1 MEQSQKYKIR
11 VFGYG
16 YEGSIILSLIG
27 EVDADRINDEVIHLC
42 VASPERLNFKKESF
56 YDTSKVRVTYEEV
69 VWIINNS

>member
-27 EVDADRINDEVIHLC
+27 EVDADRINDEVISLC
-42 VASPERLNFKKESF
+42 EAAPNTLNFERDTF
-56 YDTSKVRVTYEEV
+56 YDKNKVRITYEEV
-69 VWIINNS
+69 AWTIDSN

>member
-1 MEQSQKYKIR
+1 MEQSQKYNIR

-42 VASPERLNFKKESF
+42 VAAPRTLNFQKESF
-56 YDTSKVRVTYEEV
+56 YDKNKVRVTYEE
-69 VWIINNS
+69 IND

>member
-1 MEQSQKYKIR
+1 MTESKKYKIR

-16 YEGSIILSLIG
+16 YEGGITLSLAG

-69 VWIINNS
+69 V